1 MEETW
6 FNPVYPVS
14 MANHAIEER
23 LLNEYGF
30 PDLMDNPMVPAY
42 LGWWAEHREDYL
54 SFRDY
59 YASRL
64 YIDGDS
70 RIKRPTVEGEMLI
83 RTEILTKANDIIAP
97 KGDRGIDY
105 GDPTEAYAR
114 IANVWT
120 EVLNHE
126 ITAHQVAL
134 MMIGL
139 KLIRATTARGDDTYV
154 DLAGYAALAAE
165 IKAKTDGIN

>member
-6 FNPVYPVS
+6 FNPVYMVNS
-14 MANHAIEER
+14 AIKER
-23 LLNEYGF
+23 LLQEYNF
-30 PDLMDNPMVPAY
+30 PDLMDNPIVPAY
-42 LGWWAEHREDYL
+42 LEWWAKHSEEYP

-64 YIDGDS
+64 NS
-70 RIKRPTVEGEMLI
+70 RITRSTVEV

-120 EVLNHE
+120 EILNHE
-126 ITAHQVAL
+126 ITAHQVLL

-165 IKAKTDGIN
+165 IKAKTA

>member
-6 FNPVYPVS
+6 FNPVYMVNS
-14 MANHAIEER
+14 AIKER

-30 PDLMDNPMVPAY
+30 PDLMDSPIVPAY
-42 LGWWAEHREDYL
+42 LEWWAKHREDYP
-54 SFRDY
+54 SFRNY

-64 YIDGDS
+64 YLDGNS
-70 RIKRPTVEGEMLI
+70 RIKRPTVEMLI

-120 EVLNHE
+120 EILNHE

>member
-6 FNPVYPVS
+6 FNPLH

-23 LLNEYGF
+23 LINECSF
-30 PDLMDNPMVPAY
+30 PDLMDNPIVPAY
-42 LGWWAEHREDYL
+42 LEWWAKHREDYP
-54 SFRDY
+54 SFRNY
-59 YASRL
+59 YILRL
-64 YIDGDS
+64 YPDGNS
-70 RIKRPTVEGEMLI
+70 HIKPPTVEGEMLI

-105 GDPTEAYAR
+105 GDATEAYAR

-120 EVLNHE
+120 EILNHE

>member
-6 FNPVYPVS
+6 FNPVYMVNS
-14 MANHAIEER
+14 AIKER
-23 LLNEYGF
+23 LLQEYNF
-30 PDLMDNPMVPAY
+30 PDLMDNPIVPAY
-42 LGWWAEHREDYL
+42 LEWWAKHREDYP
-54 SFRDY
+54 SFRNY

-64 YIDGDS
+64 YLDSNS
-70 RIKRPTVEGEMLI
+70 RIKRPTVLI

-120 EVLNHE
+120 EILNHE
-126 ITAHQVAL
+126 ITAHQVLL

-165 IKAKTDGIN
+165 IKAKTA

>member
-6 FNPVYPVS
+6 FNPVYMVNS
-14 MANHAIEER
+14 AIEER
-23 LLNEYGF
+23 LLQEYDIQNLVDD
-30 PDLMDNPMVPAY
+30 PIVPAY
-42 LGWWAEHREDYL
+42 LEWWAKHREDYL
-54 SFRDY
+54 SFYDY
-59 YASRL
+59 YASRA
-64 YIDGDS
+64 YIDGNS
-70 RIKRPTVEGEMLI
+70 RITRPTVESEMLT
-83 RTEILTKANDIIAP
+83 RTEILTKANDIIAT
-97 KGDRGIDY
+97 KGD

-120 EVLNHE
+120 EILNHE

-165 IKAKTDGIN
+165 IKAKTE